1 MGEGRNRQT
10 DTHFITIHQS
20 GLGAGPSEKKRHI
33 FCLLYIYINIFNK
46 SVLR

>member
-1 MGEGRNRQT
+1 MGEGKNRQT

-20 GLGAGPSEKKRHI
+20 GLGAGPSGKNQQF